1 MDKFMDK
8 FMAQVKVRGRFIFM
22 GRVMVT
28 VMDMVM
34 VMGKAKDMVIV
45 MEG

>member
-1 MDKFMDK
+1 MDK

-22 GRVMVT
+22 GRVKFRIME
-28 VMDMVM
+28 MVM
-34 VMGKAKDMVIV
+34 VMGKFTGRVSI